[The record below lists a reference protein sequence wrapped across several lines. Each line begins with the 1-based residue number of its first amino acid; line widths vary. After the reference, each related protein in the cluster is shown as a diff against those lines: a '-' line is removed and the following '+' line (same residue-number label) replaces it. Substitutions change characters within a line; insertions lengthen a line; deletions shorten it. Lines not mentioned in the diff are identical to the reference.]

1 MKMIFIGGP
10 LHLTSHNVNHGQV
23 EALEPP
29 SLDLK
34 IADFDKPIPTVK
46 YSRTVF
52 RSAVM
57 LTGGKGEDPLEVVFA
72 ELERARA
79 TLERV
84 KGVLKDGWQ
93 EPYSEGLRARM
104 FDAWS
109 EIEKP

>member
-1 MKMIFIGGP
+1 MKMIFINGP
-10 LHLTSHNVNHGQV
+10 LHLTSREVHHDQV
-23 EALEPP
+23 EAAAIPPP
-29 SLDLK
+29 SLTIGDY
-34 IADFDKPIPTVK
+34 DKLIPAVK
-46 YSRTVF
+46 YSRSVF

-79 TLERV
+79 TLEKV

-93 EPYSEGLRARM
+93 EPFSEGLRERM
-104 FDAWS
+104 FDAWG